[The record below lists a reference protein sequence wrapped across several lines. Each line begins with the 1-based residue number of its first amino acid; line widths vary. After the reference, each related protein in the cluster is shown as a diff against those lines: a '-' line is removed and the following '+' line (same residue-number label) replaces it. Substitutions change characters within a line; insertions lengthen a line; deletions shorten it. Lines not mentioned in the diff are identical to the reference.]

1 MKHLE
6 KSWTTT
12 GSGQKKFLASVL
24 TYGLSKLL
32 RRKEFEAVNESYI
45 DLQDSDS
52 EQPDVVVYDLK
63 DHFSPAIVIECSTSE
78 DLSSTIRSMEIVSE
92 LYHVPEAFVLDMEQL
107 QWYRISNE
115 KTETNS
121 FSKLFSIDLKE
132 VLDSIMKRYSNI
144 SPSF

>member
-6 KSWTTT
+6 KSWAAA
-12 GSGQKKFLASVL
+12 GSGQKKFLAAIL

-32 RRKEFEAVNESYI
+32 RRKEFEAVNESFI

-63 DHFSPAIVIECSTSE
+63 NHFSPAIVIECSTSE
-78 DLSSTIRSMEIVSE
+78 DLSETIRSMEIVSE
-92 LYHVPEAFVLDMEQL
+92 LYHVPESFVLDMEQL
-107 QWYRISNE
+107 KWYRISNE
-115 KTETNS
+115 KTESNS

-132 VLDSIMKRYSNI
+132 VLDSITNSYSKI